1 MMAFA
6 TEKIRNVALVGS
18 QGAGKTTL
26 AEAMLYRAG
35 MIDRTGSVEEGNTVC
50 DFTPEEKAANH
61 SQSLALVSF
70 EWQGHKINLIDTPGA
85 PDYACELHAALQ
97 VSDLLVFVID
107 ASNGVD
113 HRTTAIW
120 HQAADA
126 KLPRIVFVN
135 KLDREHANFQNVLG
149 ELQETFGAGVA
160 PLELP
165 IGAGPDFHGIA
176 DLLTD
181 KAYIY
186 DSGAAEEVDIPADM
200 EDQEAEVHEHLIE
213 GIVVADDN
221 MLEQYLEGNI
231 PNTAQ
236 LEEVLS
242 RGVMDGSVFPVVCGS
257 ATGPIA
263 VDRLANFL
271 VEIGPSPASHKI
283 TVTLNNTNSEIACDP
298 DGDQLACVFKTI
310 SDDYVGQ
317 ISLFRVLSG
326 TIRRDD
332 HLTNSTTGD
341 SERLRGLI
349 SLLGGSQS
357 DITEIAAGDI
367 GGVTKLQ
374 QTRTGDTLTNVG
386 RAVVQLD
393 PWPTPV
399 LAYGIVPT
407 TRAAEDK
414 LGTGLRRL
422 TDEDPSLQLERNE
435 ETRQTLLWGLGD
447 AHLRLAIARL
457 ERMGIDVAIEELR
470 VPYRQTITGNG
481 DAEGKHKK
489 QSGGHGQFGIAYV
502 RVEPLPRGTGFEFVD
517 AVTGGSIPRQYIP
530 AVEAGV
536 RDAMTEGG
544 GLRFPIVDVRATVYD
559 GKHHSVDSSEFSFQ
573 MAGKLAFSAAFAQAN
588 PVVLEPMAQVEITV
602 AAEYQGDVMGDLS
615 SRRGQVQGTDTGP
628 WGEQVVHAIVPEAE
642 LVRYAIELRSLT
654 GGRASFKAE
663 RVGYEIFGGAL
674 PEAATA

>member
-1 MMAFA
+1 MAFA

-18 QGAGKTTL
+18 QGSGKTTL
-26 AEAMLYRAG
+26 AEAMLYRANV
-35 MIDRTGSVEEGNTVC
+35 IDRTGKVEEGTTVC
-50 DFTPEEKAANH
+50 DFTLEEKAAQH
-61 SQSLALVSF
+61 SQSLALASF
-70 EWQGHKINLIDTPGA
+70 EWQSHKINLLDTPGA
-85 PDYACELHAALQ
+85 PDYAGELHAALQ
-97 VSDLLVFVID
+97 VADLLVFVID

-113 HRTTAIW
+113 HRAVAIW
-120 HQAADA
+120 RQAADA
-126 KLPRIVFVN
+126 GLPRIIFIN
-135 KLDREHANFQNVLG
+135 KLDREHANFQTVLS
-149 ELQETFGAGVA
+149 ELQESFGAGVA

-165 IGAGPDFHGIA
+165 IGSGSNFHGIA

-186 DSGAAEEVDIPADM
+186 DSGAAEQTDIPAEM
-200 EDQEAEVHEHLIE
+200 ETQEAAVHEQLIE
-213 GIVVADDN
+213 GIVVADDT

-231 PNTAQ
+231 PAASQ

-242 RGVMDGSVFPVVCGS
+242 RGVVDGSVFPVVCGS

-271 VEIGPSPASHKI
+271 VEIGPPPTSHKI
-283 TVTLNNTNSEIACDP
+283 TVTMSDIDTEPACDP
-298 DGDQLACVFKTI
+298 NGDQLACIFKTI

-317 ISLFRVLSG
+317 ISLFRMLSG

-332 HLTNSTTGD
+332 NLTNSHSGD
-341 SERLRGLI
+341 SERLRGLVN
-349 SLLGGSQS
+349 LLGSTQS

-374 QTRTGDTLTNVG
+374 HTRSGDTLTNAG
-386 RAVVQLD
+386 RATVQLE

-422 TDEDPSLQLERNE
+422 TDEDPSLRLERND

-457 ERMGIDVAIEELR
+457 DRMGIQVNTEELR
-470 VPYRQTITGNG
+470 VPYQQTVTASG

-489 QSGGHGQFGIAYV
+489 QSGGHGQFGVAFV
-502 RVEPLPRGTGFEFVD
+502 RIEPLSRGSGFEFVD

-530 AVEAGV
+530 AVEAGI
-536 RDAMTEGG
+536 RDAMADGSDLG
-544 GLRFPIVDVRATVYD
+544 FPIVDVKATVYD
-559 GKHHSVDSSEFSFQ
+559 GKHHSVDSSEFSFH
-573 MAGKLAFSAAFAQAN
+573 MAGKLAFNAAFAQAN

-615 SRRGQVQGTDTGP
+615 SRRGQVQGTDAGR
-628 WGEQVVHAIVPEAE
+628 WGEQLIHAIVPEAE

-663 RVGYEIFGGAL
+663 RVGYEVLSGAL
-674 PEAATA
+674 PTAATA